1 MATKTKLSRIELD
14 VEKYR
19 AAGNWAKLLDLSKQ
33 ITSKG
38 SDQGIQRL
46 ISSVTRYTHSM
57 HSKYWLRTV
66 PVPVGQCQCQW
77 QWQRPSGQDAGI
89 PSPVS
94 RAESNPVPELLTTL
108 HKYNIMNATVYHMS
122 YKCIVFLKIN
132 RMSMME

>member
-66 PVPVGQCQCQW
+66 PVGRWRCKQGQGQCQG
-77 QWQRPSGQDAGI
+77 PDAGI

-94 RAESNPVPELLTTL
+94 RAESNPVPEVLTTV
-108 HKYNIMNATVYHMS
+108 HKYNIMNATVY
-122 YKCIVFLKIN
+122 VL
-132 RMSMME
+132 